1 MNTSSNS
8 LKINPWV
15 WVAAWMGVIFFF
27 STDLFS
33 GPQTSRVIGP
43 FLKWF
48 VTDISDETIRGIQRV
63 VRKAAHVLEYAIL
76 SILSCRALAKH
87 TTPRPLPWAV
97 LGQAALIASVYAV
110 LDEWHQSWTAER
122 FGSLLDVGIDSVGA
136 IIGATFFACHE
147 AASQRKEPKSEN
159 LKLNTS

>member
-1 MNTSSNS
+1 MNTSSS
-8 LKINPWV
+8 SSKINPWI

-48 VTDISDETIRGIQRV
+48 IPDISDETIRDIQLV

-87 TTPRPLPWAV
+87 TTSRPLPWAV
-97 LGQAALIASVYAV
+97 LGQAVLIASVYAV

-136 IIGATFFACHE
+136 IIGATFFA
-147 AASQRKEPKSEN
+147 AMKPQASAKNQN
-159 LKLNTS
+159 LKT

>member
-1 MNTSSNS
+1 MNTSPSS
-8 LKINPWV
+8 SRVNPWV
-15 WVAAWMGVIFFF
+15 WVATWMVVIFFF

-48 VTDISDETIRGIQRV
+48 VPDISDETIRDIQLV

-87 TTPRPLPWAV
+87 ITPRPLPWAV
-97 LGQAALIASVYAV
+97 LGQAVLIASAYAV

-122 FGSLLDVGIDSVGA
+122 FASSLDVGIDSVGA
-136 IIGATFFACHE
+136 IIGAMFFACRE
-147 AASQRKEPKSEN
+147 AASQRKEPKP
-159 LKLNTS
+159 